1 MMVGLAGVV
10 PAEAGEIG
18 NRLAGWHSA
27 AHAEAKR
34 LCLWCVMSS
43 LLGKGERS
51 DDMTHGQAETTYFP
65 HERLVAWELALEA
78 LEFVAGRREK
88 LRGLPGGMGGQ
99 LERGGGGGDSNI
111 CGGGAGGGGEAR
123 RHFRI
128 ALSEAGEAGGCARGA
143 YALGA
148 LAESEHA
155 ALRAT
160 LLRLCACLRGLT
172 R

>member
-1 MMVGLAGVV
+1 
-10 PAEAGEIG
+10 
-18 NRLAGWHSA
+18 
-27 AHAEAKR
+27 
-34 LCLWCVMSS
+34 MSS

-51 DDMTHGQAETTYFP
+51 DDMTHGQAEASYFP

-78 LEFVAGRREK
+78 LEFVAARRDK
-88 LRGLPGGMGGQ
+88 LRGLPGGMAGQ
-99 LERGGGGGDSNI
+99 LERAVAGAYSNL
-111 CGGGAGGGGEAR
+111 CAGAAAREAEAR

-155 ALRAT
+155 SLRAT